1 MSGYIGPIPV
11 PQGVQDKQSF
21 TATASQTT
29 FTTRGYTDGAFINVY
44 LNGVRLINGTDY
56 TATNGSDIV
65 LTTGASASDVLD
77 FETINEV
84 QLVSNT
90 STTPIF
96 KTSATLKNDTHED
109 TDGGRESTLI
119 FSGEQS
125 GGEISTLAEIEASH
139 DGTSDDQ
146 KGDLIFRTNDGSD
159 GTSPTERMRIDSVG
173 TMTVTATDQSVAV
186 MQHSSSSTAALNGGA
201 IFNIKNTDT
210 TNGNQSS
217 IIFRD
222 SGDNSTSG
230 IFAFNTD
237 HSDGEGFMKFGT
249 RDSGGTFGERMR
261 ITSGGFVGINTAT
274 PDFNGFGAG
283 SGILAIASDT
293 GSAKTAMINLIG
305 DGNDTDATRVA
316 SLFYND
322 ASATGAGATLAGVE
336 AYRASTHATDPGADL
351 TFSTNSSGGSYT
363 EKMRIEAGG
372 NVGIGTNSPT
382 AALDVRSKIHVEA
395 DTPGAITGFAGQLEM
410 KATGVGSDI
419 GILMRTAQNSR
430 GIFVDDSDSNT
441 MRFYGGAGAGT
452 SYDVTISNLGNVVV
466 PGSLSKGSGS
476 FKIKHP
482 LEAKKDTHW
491 LVHSFVEGPQ
501 ADNLY
506 RGKVNLVDG
515 TATQNID
522 TVAGMSEGTFAA
534 LNREVQCFTT
544 NETGWTA
551 VKGSVSGNILTIT
564 AQDDTCTDTISWMV
578 IGERKDEHMMSKHTT
593 WTDSDGKVIIEPELT
608 DKEKSEITDY
618 DPDETGD

>member
-139 DGTSDDQ
+139 DGTSDDE

-173 TMTVTATDQSVAV
+173 TMTVTDTDQSVAV

-274 PDFNGFGAG
+274 PDFNGFGAV

-336 AYRASTHATDPGADL
+336 AYRASNHATDPGADL

-372 NVGIGTNSPT
+372 NVGIATEDPRTTFQVGGNIDAGEKGVGISSIGNINAAGIITATTFVGNVTGNVTGRITGDLVGDINSSGIST
-382 AALDVRSKIHVEA
+382 FVALDVN
-395 DTPGAITGFAGQLEM
+395 G
-410 KATGVGSDI
+410 DI
-419 GILMRTAQNSR
+419 D
-430 GIFVDDSDSNT
+430 VDGHT
-441 MRFYGGAGAGT
+441 
-452 SYDVTISNLGNVVV
+452 NV
-466 PGSLSKGSGS
+466 
-476 FKIKHP
+476 
-482 LEAKKDTHW
+482 
-491 LVHSFVEGPQ
+491 
-501 ADNLY
+501 DNLSVV
-506 RGKVNLVDG
+506 GVSTFSGLIDG
-515 TATQNID
+515 N
-522 TVAGMSEGTFAA
+522 G
-534 LNREVQCFTT
+534 
-544 NETGWTA
+544 
-551 VKGSVSGNILTIT
+551 
-564 AQDDTCTDTISWMV
+564 
-578 IGERKDEHMMSKHTT
+578 
-593 WTDSDGKVIIEPELT
+593 
-608 DKEKSEITDY
+608 
-618 DPDETGD
+618 